1 VASTSGA
8 SARARFARTR
18 LPILGIAAAGLAVAV
33 LPTGVSAAAPSATPS
48 SHMTI
53 SQVQAQ
59 VSALNTKAEKI
70 TEAYDSA
77 NTQLS
82 TLKQKERITN
92 RQLAR
97 NRAALAKAQKEVAA
111 GAAAAY
117 KTGGLDPTLSLVS
130 TGTPQT
136 FLDQSASLDEV
147 ARYEAVQ
154 VSTADAA
161 QRAVAAVQVVHN
173 AQVAQQRKTLSAIS
187 SQKTQIE
194 GLLSQQQALLS
205 HLQAAQRAQ
214 LAAQQHAAVQHDVAQ
229 RSSYNPPTYN
239 GPASG
244 SAAAAVRY
252 AYNQLGKPYQWGGA
266 GPNSFDCSGL
276 TMRAWGAAGV
286 SLPHSAAGQQSMLRS
301 VSMSALQPGDLV
313 FFGRPAYHVVIYIGG
328 GRVIAAPHTGTDVQ
342 IQALSG
348 ATSAGRP

>member
-1 VASTSGA
+1 MVTVVPGVG
-8 SARARFARTR
+8 T
-18 LPILGIAAAGLAVAV
+18 AA
-33 LPTGVSAAAPSATPS
+33 PS

-59 VSALNTKAEKI
+59 ISALNSKAERI

-77 NTQLS
+77 NTQLAA
-82 TLKQKERITN
+82 LKRKERVTN
-92 RQLAR
+92 RLLAR
-97 NRAALAKAQKEVAA
+97 DKAALLTVQKRVAA

-117 KTGGLDPTLSLVS
+117 KTGSLDPTLALVS

-136 FLDQSASLDEV
+136 VLDQSASLNEV
-147 ARYEAVQ
+147 ARYEADQ

-161 QRAVAAVQVVHN
+161 QRAVAAAQVVHN
-173 AQVAQQRKTLSAIS
+173 AQVAQQRKTLAAIS
-187 SQKTQIE
+187 SQKQQIQSLI
-194 GLLSQQQALLS
+194 GQQQALLS
-205 HLQAAQRAQ
+205 HLQASQRAA
-214 LAAQQHAAVQHDVAQ
+214 LAAQQQQSVHTAVAQ
-229 RSSYNPPTYN
+229 RSSYHAPSYS

-244 SAAAAVRY
+244 QAGAAVQY
-252 AYNQLGKPYQWGGA
+252 AYAQLGKPYVWGGA
-266 GPNSFDCSGL
+266 GPSSFDCSGL

-286 SLPHSAAGQQSMLRS
+286 ALPHSAAGQQSMVHP

-313 FFGRPAYHVVIYIGG
+313 FFGSPAYHVVIYIGG
-328 GRVIAAPHTGTDVQ
+328 GRVIAAPHTGTNVQ